1 MRGVEEW
8 SEKGG
13 GVERE
18 GWRSGARRV
27 EEWSEKGGGME

>member
-1 MRGVEEW
+1 MRRVEEW

-18 GWRSGARRV
+18 GWRSVSRGV
-27 EEWSEKGGGME
+27 EIVE

>member
-1 MRGVEEW
+1 MEEW

-18 GWRSGARRV
+18 GWRNGVRKV
-27 EEWSEKGGGME
+27 EEWSEKGGGVE